1 MQQKSQPAQPLAS
14 NDSPSVHQ
22 PCEERLPEKANA
34 VNILPAGGS
43 LPTNSN
49 MLAAERDRQSRL
61 TIRPAGGPT
70 SPTTP
75 ETAAIARSMR
85 KPGGSSS
92 SRLACAP
99 VSPLQCCVCD
109 ARCLELGC
117 APLMS
122 ADFVHAAVRD
132 LRPLSCSFLGPPQGE
147 VLRGAM
153 VFERAQLQ
161 LGVLHRPAAHGGVG
175 SVCLWCWGSAEEVP
189 RSCARL
195 ETPSRQLP
203 FRKRVHPQAVI
214 LWIRGSTSTR
224 AEAPRLADC

>member
-49 MLAAERDRQSRL
+49 MLAAECDRQSRL

-122 ADFVHAAVRD
+122 ADFVHAAVRHAICGHF
-132 LRPLSCSFLGPPQGE
+132 LVLSWGRRRERCYEGRWFSSGLSCSSACCIGQQRTVVLAASACGAGVPPRRCR
-147 VLRGAM
+147 V
-153 VFERAQLQ
+153 
-161 LGVLHRPAAHGGVG
+161 
-175 SVCLWCWGSAEEVP
+175 
-189 RSCARL
+189 
-195 ETPSRQLP
+195 
-203 FRKRVHPQAVI
+203 RVHV
-214 LWIRGSTSTR
+214 WIQIRRPLPDPYPFSTPLFTIGR
-224 AEAPRLADC
+224 IFKKCMVHTGGAPG

>member
-122 ADFVHAAVRD
+122 ADFVHAAVRQTRFAATF
-132 LRPLSCSFLGPPQGE
+132 LFFLGAAAG
-147 VLRGAM
+147 RGATRGDG
-153 VFERAQLQ
+153 FRA
-161 LGVLHRPAAHGGVG
+161 GSAAARRVA
-175 SVCLWCWGSAEEVP
+175 SASSARWCWQRLPVVLGFRRGGAAFVCTFGY
-189 RSCARL
+189 RSGDPFP
-195 ETPSRQLP
+195 TPTP
-203 FRKRVHPQAVI
+203 FRPPF
-214 LWIRGSTSTR
+214 L
-224 AEAPRLADC
+224 P